1 MVLYGLWRVG
11 LPHTLAP
18 MKGRVDLA
26 DYDAVVSAIYD
37 AALSPAHWDV
47 ALTHLVGRFGQDRW
61 DNAMLLWERV
71 APPAGRFLGACGVHL
86 MAQQGYVHAFAGNN
100 DWSVRGH
107 KMPVGSVFHSDEL
120 VDRASFYETPFFTD
134 FLAAYRME
142 VGLIALIDRHDR
154 DHLCLCFPGPDNA
167 PPDGLANVTRLLMPH
182 FQRAVR
188 ISRRLSET
196 ELAAATARAAL
207 DAAPSAIL
215 ICDDDL
221 RLTYAN
227 PPGEALIRD
236 GYLALRGG
244 RLSLAQ
250 PRDTDRLRAL
260 GDAGAVSRCAAIALE
275 PADLPAVAAM
285 AMRIGGAQAQA
296 IHADFG
302 PASLMIVCGRNHR
315 TSFAHVDYLRDWFGL
330 TPAEAR
336 LAAALAE
343 GASLEDF
350 AATRG
355 VSLNAAR
362 FLLKGV
368 FAKTDTNRQ
377 PQLVARLQ
385 ATPIHWDTP
394 SATPDLPN
402 PIA

>member
-1 MVLYGLWRVG
+1 M
-11 LPHTLAP
+11 T
-18 MKGRVDLA
+18 GRVDLA
-26 DYDAVVSAIYD
+26 DYDAVVSDIYD

-47 ALTHLVGRFGQDRW
+47 ALTALVARFGQDRW

-86 MAQQGYVHAFAGNN
+86 MAQQGYVHAFAGANE
-100 DWSVRGH
+100 WSLRGH

-120 VDRASFYETPFFTD
+120 IDRASFYETPFFTD
-134 FLAAYRME
+134 YLAGYQME
-142 VGLIALIDRHDR
+142 VGLIALIDRHER

-167 PPDGLANVTRLLMPH
+167 APDGLAQATRMLMPH
-182 FQRAVR
+182 FQRAAR
-188 ISRRLSET
+188 ISRRLSEA
-196 ELAAATARAAL
+196 ELAASTARAAL

-215 ICDDDL
+215 ICDEAL

-227 PPGEALIRD
+227 GPGEALIRD
-236 GYLALRGG
+236 GYLRLRGG
-244 RLSLAQ
+244 RLSFEQA
-250 PRDTDRLRAL
+250 RDTARLRAL
-260 GDAGAVSRCAAIALE
+260 GDAGAGSRCAAFALE
-275 PADLPAVAAM
+275 PDGLAPVAAM
-285 AMRIGGAQAQA
+285 AIRIGGGSAV
-296 IHADFG
+296 HADFG
-302 PASLMIVCGRNHR
+302 AASLMIVCGRNHR

-355 VSLNAAR
+355 VTLNAAR

-385 ATPIHWDTP
+385 ATPLHWDVA